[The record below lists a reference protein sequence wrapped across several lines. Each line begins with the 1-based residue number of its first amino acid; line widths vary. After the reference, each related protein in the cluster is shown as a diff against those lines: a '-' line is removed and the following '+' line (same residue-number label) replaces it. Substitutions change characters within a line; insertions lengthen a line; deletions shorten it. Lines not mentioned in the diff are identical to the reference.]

1 MYGGLL
7 WGVLPGQ
14 EGISWQGHLF
24 GAVGGV
30 IAAWLLVDRDGER
43 NERFRDTDWLF
54 WAIRT
59 ANPYPGRRTDRGSG
73 GAERPHPLIAVRA
86 GCVVLRGISPAR
98 GVLAWG

>member
-1 MYGGLL
+1 VHIGASGLIFGWLTYLIVRGIFSRRVGQILLGVVILVMYGGLL

-43 NERFRDTDWLF
+43 N
-54 WAIRT
+54 
-59 ANPYPGRRTDRGSG
+59 
-73 GAERPHPLIAVRA
+73 
-86 GCVVLRGISPAR
+86 
-98 GVLAWG
+98 